1 MVYWSFSDNLIWSFY
16 IPRNKNLH
24 LQIISLYT
32 WNIDE
37 LFQQQP
43 VGTTVIQVSATDA
56 DHGKNAEVHYYL
68 APEKDYT
75 KFQIHKDTGLLTTR
89 AVLDREQ
96 QAQFEVSRRSLFILI
111 SVSLTCYIFKC
122 LKKYCVV
129 IMIK

>member
-1 MVYWSFSDNLIWSFY
+1 MLYWSSSYNLVWSFY

-37 LFQQQP
+37 FFQQQP

-111 SVSLTCYIFKC
+111 SVSLTCYIF
-122 LKKYCVV
+122 
-129 IMIK
+129 

>member
-1 MVYWSFSDNLIWSFY
+1 MLYWSSYYNLVWSFY

-96 QAQFEVSRRSLFILI
+96 QAQFEVSRRSLSNLI
-111 SVSLTCYIFKC
+111 SVSLTAIF
-122 LKKYCVV
+122 LNA
-129 IMIK
+129 

>member
-1 MVYWSFSDNLIWSFY
+1 MLYWSSSYNLVWSFY

-122 LKKYCVV
+122 LKNIV
-129 IMIK
+129 MLLW